1 MTMPKWHELM
11 RPTLVVLNKTETAS
25 TADLR
30 EAAIIEFSM
39 TDDEQQERL
48 ESGQLRLL
56 NRIGWAVTDLNKAG
70 FIERVAGKRGVYRIT
85 DDGRAFL
92 GKHDEAFDASD
103 LMAES
108 EAFRKW
114 KEGYREARKQKL
126 ASDDGGASE
135 PDEQTPAEAM
145 AAAAE
150 EARDA
155 LADEVLARIMEQD
168 SDFFEYLVG
177 KLLAALGYGDDVEV
191 TQRTGD
197 EGIDGVVKED
207 RLGFD
212 SIYYQAKRWDLD
224 TSVSRPEVQKFAG
237 ALSGK
242 SAGKGLFI
250 TTARFS
256 SGAREFAEKQNAA
269 KIVLVDGSALA
280 RLMIDAGVGVSTVA
294 TYEVKAIDTD
304 FFEG

>member
-11 RPTLVVLNKTETAS
+11 RPTLVVLRGVETAS

-30 EAAIIEFSM
+30 EAVIDEFSM
-39 TDDEQQERL
+39 TDDELQERL
-48 ESGQLRLL
+48 KSGQLRLL
-56 NRIGWAVTDLNKAG
+56 NRLGWAVTHLNKAG
-70 FIERVAGKRGVYRIT
+70 FIERVPGKRGVYRIT
-85 DDGRAFL
+85 DNGQTFL
-92 GKHDEAFDASD
+92 TKHDDAFDRSD

-108 EAFRKW
+108 EAFRHW
-114 KEGYREARKQKL
+114 KEGDREAQHQKL
-126 ASDDGGASE
+126 ADNAGNVPE
-135 PDEQTPAEAM
+135 PDEHTPAEAM

-150 EARDA
+150 QARDA

-168 SDFFEYLVG
+168 SVFFEYLVG
-177 KLLAALGYGDDVEV
+177 KLLAALGYGDDVKV

-224 TSVSRPEVQKFAG
+224 TTVNRPEVQKFAG

-242 SAGKGLFI
+242 SATKGLFI
-250 TTARFS
+250 TTAQFS
-256 SGAREFAEKQNAA
+256 RGAREFAEQQSAA

-294 TYEVKAIDTD
+294 TYEVKDIDTD